1 MILRYAETIGENIGT
16 GLNQIRYRLDAIDK
30 KSRPNNDM
38 PEWWISARWKPSDSE
53 KDENEEERGGN
64 DPIIDDT
71 NNDRPNN
78 DPPPLPPPPP
88 ALINAISVS

>member
-1 MILRYAETIGENIGT
+1 MRYAETIGKNIGT
-16 GLNQIRYRLDAIDK
+16 GLSRIRHRIDAIDK

-38 PEWWISARWKPSDSE
+38 PEWWISVRWEPSDSE
-53 KDENEEERGGN
+53 EDENEEERGGN

-78 DPPPLPPPPP
+78 DLPPPSPPPP
-88 ALINAISVS
+88 APINAISVS

>member
-1 MILRYAETIGENIGT
+1 LRHADTIGENIGT
-16 GLNQIRYRLDAIDK
+16 GLSRVRYRLDAVDK

-38 PEWWISARWKPSDSE
+38 PEWWISVSWEPSESDE
-53 KDENEEERGGN
+53 DENEEERGN

-78 DPPPLPPPPP
+78 DPPPPPPPP
-88 ALINAISVS
+88 PGQVNAISVS